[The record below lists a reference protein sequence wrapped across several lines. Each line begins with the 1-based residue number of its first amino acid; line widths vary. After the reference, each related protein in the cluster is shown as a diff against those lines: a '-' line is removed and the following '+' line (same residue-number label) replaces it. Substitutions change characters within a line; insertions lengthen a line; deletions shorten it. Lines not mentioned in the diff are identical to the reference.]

1 MAEKKKKA
9 IFGKAKSAI
18 GGMGAKLGK
27 SIFDITDQAASA
39 AEKGAAEVKKQ
50 SQKAKDAIE
59 AKAKEAKSGNE
70 EIEKHTIVQLGGTK
84 IRILL
89 PDGYER
95 IKYKNP
101 VKNAAKVVTNT
112 DAAYG
117 KTVGNS
123 DNIVMITKSTPERAM
138 NPDDVQGLID
148 VIHEY
153 LSDKQGI
160 IEVKNGITPRG
171 YQYIYSIVK
180 TLSEE
185 SFGGVRYFL
194 RLNLFYDSDII
205 EIQADFTEIGT
216 IGSREAICS
225 DLARGAGL
233 ADIYADG
240 YKDWAKDPYDPD
252 YTKGCLKNLAEKEG
266 LDVLFPESPLSQVHE
281 FLLAVLNDEFVNV
294 RQEADDAEEITA
306 QEEND
311 IAESPEEREKEFLLD
326 LFVDECRRCTFSI
339 EVEKKMDDSASA
351 EKQKKAEPEDT
362 ENPEKKTRDKLDDQ
376 LKNAVTAYNAE
387 YTKLNNHGM
396 ALFNQRERA
405 LDLLG
410 NIENLINSIA
420 NHPKKFDA
428 DLAEIQIK
436 KQEFKDVCDF
446 AKEELSAAQ
455 KSAVGT
461 GVGVAGGMAVASVAP
476 TAAMWIATTFG
487 TASTGTAISSLSG
500 AAATKAA
507 LAWIGGGALS
517 AGGGGMAA
525 GQAFL
530 AMTGPIGWSIAG
542 ATLLT
547 SIALFA
553 NKKIKMDK
561 DKKEEIDAV
570 LNNTEQLKEANAKL
584 ESLLKKTVE
593 IRENLSGK
601 YTQAMRCF
609 GRNILDISR
618 EDRLLLGTIVDNAK
632 ALAASLREGI

>member
-1 MAEKKKKA
+1 MAEKKKKT
-9 IFGKAKSAI
+9 IFG
-18 GGMGAKLGK
+18 
-27 SIFDITDQAASA
+27 
-39 AEKGAAEVKKQ
+39 
-50 SQKAKDAIE
+50 
-59 AKAKEAKSGNE
+59 KAKEAKSGKE
-70 EIEKHTIVQLGGTK
+70 EIEKHTIVQLGGSK
-84 IRILL
+84 IKILL

-101 VKNAAKVVTNT
+101 VKNAAKAVTNT

-123 DNIVMITKSTPERAM
+123 DNIVMITKSIPERVM

-216 IGSREAICS
+216 TGGRETICY
-225 DLARGAGL
+225 DLARRAGL

-240 YKDWAKDPYDPD
+240 YKDWVKDPYDTD

-266 LDVLFPESPLSQVHE
+266 LDVLFPESPLSQAHE

-294 RQEADDAEEITA
+294 RQEADDAEEYTV
-306 QEEND
+306 QEEED
-311 IAESPEEREKEFLLD
+311 IAESSEEKAEREKEFLLD

-339 EVEKKMDDSASA
+339 EVEKKMDNSASA
-351 EKQKKAEPEDT
+351 EKQKKAESEDT

-376 LKNAVTAYNAE
+376 LKNAVTAYNAA

-461 GVGVAGGMAVASVAP
+461 GAGVAGGMAVASVAP

-547 SIALFA
+547 SIAIFA
-553 NKKIKMDK
+553 NKKIKLDK

-570 LNNTEQLKEANAKL
+570 LNNTEQLKEADAKL

-593 IRENLSGK
+593 IRENLSGQ